1 MAWGFSYKPY
11 VPVGQRRAEAL
22 LEMNRLRKKGANI
35 QPVEIDGRTIANSFW
50 GKSWC
55 DHLEKFSDFE
65 NRLPRGRTYVRNGS
79 VCHLEVG
86 KGKVSAKVSGSEI
99 YDVTVSIKALPEA
112 KWQCIRESCGGKVGS
127 MLELLQ
133 GRLSSEVMGI
143 VTNPEQGLFPLV
155 KEIDFDCSCP
165 DWASMCKHIAAVLY
179 GIGSRLDKQPEM
191 LFLLRGVDHTE
202 LVGTASAEALVAKG
216 KPSKTA
222 TIKES
227 DLGEVFGID
236 VAPAATDAKV
246 ANSKPLNAG
255 RKQRGVAGEPTA
267 TSPKIISKVTTGP
280 AVPELASGNAQPK
293 NRKPS
298 QMKKKHP
305 KPLRPTVGRK
315 SQGKSG
321 VQKKT
326 QRGRKK

>member
-1 MAWGFSYKPY
+1 MAWGYSFKPY
-11 VPVGQRRAEAL
+11 VPVGQRRAEAI

-35 QPVEIDGRTIANSFW
+35 QPVEIDGRVIANSFW

-79 VCHLEVG
+79 VCHLDVA
-86 KGKVSAKVSGSEI
+86 KGKVTAKVSGSEI
-99 YDVTVSIKALPEA
+99 YDVTVSIKALPGA
-112 KWQCIRESCGGKVGS
+112 KWKNIRESCSGKVGS

-165 DWASMCKHIAAVLY
+165 DWASMCKHVAAVLY

-202 LVGTASAEALVAKG
+202 LVGAASAEALVAKG
-216 KPSKTA
+216 KKTA
-222 TIKES
+222 TPIIRES
-227 DLGEVFGID
+227 ELGEVFGID
-236 VAPAATDAKV
+236 VVPAMAASTPAPQDGPNRPARGKKAQATAQ
-246 ANSKPLNAG
+246 SHSSNAG
-255 RKQRGVAGEPTA
+255 LKIHTLRQARPIPTPRSRKPAGG
-267 TSPKIISKVTTGP
+267 KK
-280 AVPELASGNAQPK
+280 K
-293 NRKPS
+293 NRNEAPGSTRQNAAK
-298 QMKKKHP
+298 
-305 KPLRPTVGRK
+305 L
-315 SQGKSG
+315 
-321 VQKKT
+321 
-326 QRGRKK
+326 RGRNAKS